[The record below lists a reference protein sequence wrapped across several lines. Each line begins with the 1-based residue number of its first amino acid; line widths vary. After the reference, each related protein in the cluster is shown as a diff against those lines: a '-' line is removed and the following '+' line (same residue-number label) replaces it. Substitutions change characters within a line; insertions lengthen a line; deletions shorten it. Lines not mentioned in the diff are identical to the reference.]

1 MRRSDRLSPIIEIVQ
16 DGRLH
21 LARDIAERLPL
32 YQCEQF
38 IVILILSLRLA
49 FQSKASACTRADLRL
64 PASSSAHP

>member
-21 LARDIAERLPL
+21 LARDIAERLAL

-49 FQSKASACTRADLRL
+49 FQSKASAVWDICC
-64 PASSSAHP
+64 ASPFTFHR